1 MFYTFM
7 MLSNLK
13 EQFGDLFICFF
24 FKEGIGNN
32 QLSTSL
38 DFEDYPVISRNANV
52 VLGE

>member
-1 MFYTFM
+1 M

-13 EQFGDLFICFF
+13 EQFGELFIRFF
-24 FKEGIGNN
+24 YQDIGNN

-52 VLGE
+52 VLGD